1 MLESRNLFDG
11 CDREG
16 RHSDRWHMK
25 QMVDLLG
32 EPPEAFIRRS
42 EHASRLFDDNGT
54 LPAEEV
60 LVVNTGDRLDY

>member
-1 MLESRNLFDG
+1 
-11 CDREG
+11 
-16 RHSDRWHMK
+16 MK